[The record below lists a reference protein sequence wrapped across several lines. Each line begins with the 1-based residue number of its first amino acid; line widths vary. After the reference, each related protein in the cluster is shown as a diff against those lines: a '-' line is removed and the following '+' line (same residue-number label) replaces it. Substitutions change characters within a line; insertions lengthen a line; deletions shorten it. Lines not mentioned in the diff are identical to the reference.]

1 MIKMCGASIA
11 CKTKEDEGRERRSK
25 GDGGIRASQ
34 LHPA

>member
-25 GDGGIRASQ
+25 GDSGIRASQ
-34 LHPA
+34 LHPV